1 MIPQLN
7 ASIFKLDAHVLHLEI
22 VHRSLKDKLVMSKFV
37 IDLKPGVCQKGI
49 RCIPKDMN
57 CVSHKN
63 GKLCARSF

>member
-37 IDLKPGVCQKGI
+37 IDLKPGVCQKGVAI
-49 RCIPKDMN
+49 ACFLMLY
-57 CVSHKN
+57 
-63 GKLCARSF
+63 GSFELSLKFFLFL